1 MNNQQNEQAQ
11 VQQTNERVSQQAT
24 QTTNSKPK
32 KKPLF
37 QEGTF
42 LYKITYGFTAKVKSG
57 QISFAKV
64 FWIGLIINLIVNV
77 IVGTIFESSTMIVL
91 LIEGF
96 YGAFYMQYLWFA
108 RKQVYHPAWFYIGM
122 GIALF
127 PILWFAIGFVKGF
140 IPAFL
145 AARRGY

>member
-1 MNNQQNEQAQ
+1 MNNNQNEQAQ
-11 VQQTNERVSQQAT
+11 VQQTNEQQVNQA
-24 QTTNSKPK
+24 TNSKPK
-32 KKPLF
+32 RKPLF
-37 QEGTF
+37 QEGTILHTVF
-42 LYKITYGFTAKVKSG
+42 YRITERVQAGE
-57 QISFAKV
+57 ISFAKV
-64 FWIGLIINLIVNV
+64 FWVGFAIIFALNILIVMV
-77 IVGTIFESSTMIVL
+77 LGLSEITKEIVEIIGCMIWVRH
-91 LIEGF
+91 
-96 YGAFYMQYLWFA
+96 LWFA

>member
-1 MNNQQNEQAQ
+1 MNNNQQNEQAQ
-11 VQQTNERVSQQAT
+11 VQTNE
-24 QTTNSKPK
+24 QTTKSKRK
-32 KKPLF
+32 RKPLF
-37 QEGTF
+37 QEGTILHTIF
-42 LYKITYGFTAKVKSG
+42 YRITERVQAGE
-57 QISFAKV
+57 ISFAKV
-64 FWIGLIINLIVNV
+64 FWIGFTIIFALNILIVMV
-77 IVGTIFESSTMIVL
+77 LGLGEITKEIVEIIGCMIWVRH
-91 LIEGF
+91 
-96 YGAFYMQYLWFA
+96 LWFA